1 MKKIAM
7 LAAVVLLICGLVT
20 GCGAG
25 NSVVG
30 TWYSDRDDEA
40 ALVLNKAG
48 TYSDGQWLTSGNYT
62 IDGNTVILTG
72 TLDGQ
77 NKLKIQTENG
87 KTTLLFGDES
97 YSHTYYGSA
106 EAAQTA
112 REARQAAEQA
122 AAEEQAAK
130 EREAL
135 KTALVGYW
143 YNMSSYPVEFTADG
157 KYISY
162 QQGERQESQYEL
174 VSGSMLSVTA
184 ADGTTEEISAE
195 VQGDGHL
202 QLSTWDYIKATPLD
216 LSLDLLAGEWTD
228 GTLTT
233 VFTADSSYI
242 EKSAFAGFV
251 DDKTVAFTIT
261 GSNTLDVPDQGGQ
274 QWAFLSETETEY
286 QLLMTKTKNGA
297 SYITFMTKAK

>member
-1 MKKIAM
+1 M
-7 LAAVVLLICGLVT
+7 LLICGLVT

-40 ALVLNKAG
+40 ALVLNKDG

-242 EKSAFAGFV
+242 EK
-251 DDKTVAFTIT
+251 
-261 GSNTLDVPDQGGQ
+261 VPLR
-274 QWAFLSETETEY
+274 AL
-286 QLLMTKTKNGA
+286 
-297 SYITFMTKAK
+297 

>member
-1 MKKIAM
+1 
-7 LAAVVLLICGLVT
+7 
-20 GCGAG
+20 
-25 NSVVG
+25 
-30 TWYSDRDDEA
+30 
-40 ALVLNKAG
+40 
-48 TYSDGQWLTSGNYT
+48 
-62 IDGNTVILTG
+62 
-72 TLDGQ
+72 
-77 NKLKIQTENG
+77 
-87 KTTLLFGDES
+87 
-97 YSHTYYGSA
+97 
-106 EAAQTA
+106 
-112 REARQAAEQA
+112 
-122 AAEEQAAK
+122 
-130 EREAL
+130 
-135 KTALVGYW
+135 
-143 YNMSSYPVEFTADG
+143 MSSYPVEFTADG

-202 QLSTWDYIKATPLD
+202 QLSTWDYIKAAPLD

-228 GTLTT
+228 GTLTA

-274 QWAFLSETETEY
+274 QWAFLSETEAEY

>member
-1 MKKIAM
+1 MKKIAI
-7 LAAVVLLICGLVT
+7 LAAALLLICGLVT

-25 NSVVG
+25 SSIVG

-40 ALVLNKAG
+40 ALVLNKDG
-48 TYSDGQWLTSGNYT
+48 TYSDGQWITNGNYT
-62 IDGNTVILTG
+62 VDGSTVILTG
-72 TLDGQ
+72 TIDGQ
-77 NKLKIQTENG
+77 NKLTIQTESG
-87 KTTLLFGDES
+87 KTTLFFGNES

-106 EAAQTA
+106 EAAKTA
-112 REARQAAEQA
+112 REARQAAEQS

-135 KTALVGYW
+135 QTALVGYW

-157 KYISY
+157 TYISY
-162 QQGERQESQYEL
+162 PQGEQQESQYEV

-184 ADGTTEEISAE
+184 ADGTKQEVPAE
-195 VQGDGHL
+195 VNGDGHL
-202 QLSTWDYIKATPLD
+202 QLSIWDYIKATPLD

-233 VFTADSSYI
+233 VFTADSTYI
-242 EKSAFAGFV
+242 EKSAFAGFL

-261 GSNTLDVPDQGGQ
+261 GSNTLDVPDQSGQ
-274 QWAFLSETETEY
+274 QWAFLSKTENEY

-297 SYITFMTKAK
+297 SYTTFMTKAK

>member
-1 MKKIAM
+1 M
-7 LAAVVLLICGLVT
+7 
-20 GCGAG
+20 
-25 NSVVG
+25 
-30 TWYSDRDDEA
+30 
-40 ALVLNKAG
+40 LNKDG
-48 TYSDGQWLTSGNYT
+48 TYSDGQWLTNGNYT

-77 NKLKIQTENG
+77 NKLTIQTENG
-87 KTTLLFGDES
+87 KTTLLFGDGS
-97 YSHTYYGSA
+97 YSHTYYGST
-106 EAAQTA
+106 EAAQAA

-122 AAEEQAAK
+122 AAEEQTAK

-162 QQGERQESQYEL
+162 PQGERQESQYEL

-184 ADGTTEEISAE
+184 ADGTTLEISAE

-297 SYITFMTKAK
+297 SYTTFMTKAK